1 MRTKRYIYREETN
14 MKEKKTPNNANSV
27 EITLES
33 FAEKVK
39 QMRHYQR
46 RYFATR
52 DKTIMQES
60 KKLES
65 EVDCIINKLFD
76 RQINLF

>member
-1 MRTKRYIYREETN
+1 ME
-14 MKEKKTPNNANSV
+14 EKKTPNNENSV
-27 EITLES
+27 EITLEQ

-60 KKLES
+60 KKIEA

-76 RQINLF
+76 RQMNLF

>member
-1 MRTKRYIYREETN
+1 MRTKRYLYRETN
-14 MKEKKTPNNANSV
+14 MEEKKTQNNANFV
-27 EITLES
+27 EITLEE

-52 DKTIMQES
+52 DITIMQES
-60 KKLES
+60 KKIEA

-76 RQINLF
+76 RQMNLF

>member
-1 MRTKRYIYREETN
+1 ME
-14 MKEKKTPNNANSV
+14 EKKSQNNANSGK
-27 EITLES
+27 ITLEE
-33 FAEKVK
+33 FADKVK

-60 KKLES
+60 KKLET
-65 EVDCIINKLFD
+65 EVDAMINNIFD
-76 RQINLF
+76 RQMNLF

>member
-1 MRTKRYIYREETN
+1 ME
-14 MKEKKTPNNANSV
+14 KEITRNNENLV
-27 EITLES
+27 EITLEA

-52 DKTIMQES
+52 DIKILGES
-60 KKLES
+60 KKLEA
-65 EVDCIINKLFD
+65 EVDAIISSIFD
-76 RQINLF
+76 RQMKLF

>member
-1 MRTKRYIYREETN
+1 ME
-14 MKEKKTPNNANSV
+14 EKKSQNTANSGK
-27 EITLES
+27 ITLEE

-39 QMRHYQR
+39 QMRHYQK

-60 KKLES
+60 KKLET
-65 EVDCIINKLFD
+65 EVDAMINNIFD
-76 RQINLF
+76 RQMNLF

>member
-1 MRTKRYIYREETN
+1 MRTKRYLYMETN
-14 MKEKKTPNNANSV
+14 MEEKKTQNNANFV
-27 EITLES
+27 EITLEE
-33 FAEKVK
+33 FADKVK

-60 KKLES
+60 KKLEAEIDS
-65 EVDCIINKLFD
+65 IINKIFD
-76 RQINLF
+76 RQMKLF

>member
-1 MRTKRYIYREETN
+1 ME
-14 MKEKKTPNNANSV
+14 EKKSQNNANLGK
-27 EITLES
+27 ITLEE

-39 QMRHYQR
+39 QMRHYQK

-60 KKLES
+60 KKLET
-65 EVDCIINKLFD
+65 EVDAMINNIFD
-76 RQINLF
+76 RQMNLF

>member
-1 MRTKRYIYREETN
+1 MRTKRYIYRETN
-14 MKEKKTPNNANSV
+14 MEEKKSQNNANS
-27 EITLES
+27 EKITLEE

-39 QMRHYQR
+39 QMRHYQK

-60 KKLES
+60 NKLET
-65 EVDCIINKLFD
+65 EVDAMINKIFD
-76 RQINLF
+76 RQLNLF

>member
-1 MRTKRYIYREETN
+1 ME
-14 MKEKKTPNNANSV
+14 EKKIQNNANSGK
-27 EITLES
+27 ITLEE

-39 QMRHYQR
+39 QMRHYQK

-60 KKLES
+60 KKLET
-65 EVDCIINKLFD
+65 EVDAIINKVFD
-76 RQINLF
+76 RQMNLF

>member
-1 MRTKRYIYREETN
+1 MRTKRYIYRETN
-14 MKEKKTPNNANSV
+14 MEEKKTQNNANFV
-27 EITLES
+27 EITLEE

-39 QMRHYQR
+39 QMRHYQK

-60 KKLES
+60 KKLET
-65 EVDCIINKLFD
+65 EVDAMINNIFD
-76 RQINLF
+76 RQMNLF

>member
-1 MRTKRYIYREETN
+1 ME
-14 MKEKKTPNNANSV
+14 EKKSQNNANSDK
-27 EITLES
+27 ITLEE

-39 QMRHYQR
+39 QMRHYQK

-65 EVDCIINKLFD
+65 EVDAMINKIFD
-76 RQINLF
+76 RQMNLF

>member
-1 MRTKRYIYREETN
+1 MEEN
-14 MKEKKTPNNANSV
+14 KSQNNANSGK
-27 EITLES
+27 ITLEE

-39 QMRHYQR
+39 QMRHYQK

-60 KKLES
+60 NKLET
-65 EVDCIINKLFD
+65 EVDAMINNIFD
-76 RQINLF
+76 RQMNLF

>member
-1 MRTKRYIYREETN
+1 ME
-14 MKEKKTPNNANSV
+14 EKKIQNNANSE
-27 EITLES
+27 EITFDG

-39 QMRHYQR
+39 QMRHYQK

-60 KKLES
+60 KKLEA
-65 EVDCIINKLFD
+65 EVDAIINKVFD
-76 RQINLF
+76 RQMNLF

>member
-1 MRTKRYIYREETN
+1 MEQ
-14 MKEKKTPNNANSV
+14 KKIPNNANSV
-27 EITLES
+27 EITLET

-60 KKLES
+60 KKLEA
-65 EVDCIINKLFD
+65 EVDSIINKIFD
-76 RQINLF
+76 RQMNLF

>member
-1 MRTKRYIYREETN
+1 MRTKQYLYRETN
-14 MKEKKTPNNANSV
+14 MEGNKTQNNANSV

-60 KKLES
+60 KKIEA
-65 EVDCIINKLFD
+65 EVDSIINKIFD
-76 RQINLF
+76 RQMNLF

>member
-1 MRTKRYIYREETN
+1 METN
-14 MKEKKTPNNANSV
+14 MEGNKIRNNANSL

-65 EVDCIINKLFD
+65 EVDGIINIIFD
-76 RQINLF
+76 KQMNLF

>member
-1 MRTKRYIYREETN
+1 METN
-14 MKEKKTPNNANSV
+14 MEEKKSQNNANFGK
-27 EITLES
+27 ITLEE

-39 QMRHYQR
+39 QMRHYQK

-60 KKLES
+60 KKLET
-65 EVDCIINKLFD
+65 EVDAMINTLFD
-76 RQINLF
+76 RQMNLF

>member
-1 MRTKRYIYREETN
+1 MRTKQYLYRETN
-14 MKEKKTPNNANSV
+14 MEQKKTPNNANPV
-27 EITLES
+27 EITLET

-52 DKTIMQES
+52 YKTIMQES
-60 KKLES
+60 KKLEA
-65 EVDCIINKLFD
+65 EVDGIINKLFD
-76 RQINLF
+76 RQMSMF

>member
-1 MRTKRYIYREETN
+1 MRTKQYLYKETN
-14 MKEKKTPNNANSV
+14 MEQKKTPNNANSV
-27 EITLES
+27 EITLET

-60 KKLES
+60 KKIEA
-65 EVDCIINKLFD
+65 EVDSIINKLFD
-76 RQINLF
+76 RQMNLF

>member
-1 MRTKRYIYREETN
+1 MEGN
-14 MKEKKTPNNANSV
+14 KTQNNANSV

-60 KKLES
+60 KKLEA
-65 EVDCIINKLFD
+65 EVDGIINKLFD
-76 RQINLF
+76 RQMNLF

>member
-1 MRTKRYIYREETN
+1 MRTIGYLYRETN
-14 MKEKKTPNNANSV
+14 MEEKKTQNNANFV
-27 EITLES
+27 EITLEE

-52 DKTIMQES
+52 DETMMWES
-60 KKLES
+60 KKLET
-65 EVDCIINKLFD
+65 EVDAMINNIFD
-76 RQINLF
+76 RQMNLF

>member
-1 MRTKRYIYREETN
+1 MRTKRYIYRETN
-14 MKEKKTPNNANSV
+14 MEEKKSQNNANSRK
-27 EITLES
+27 ITLEE

-52 DKTIMQES
+52 DETMMWES
-60 KKLES
+60 KKLET
-65 EVDCIINKLFD
+65 EVDTIINKIFD
-76 RQINLF
+76 RQMNLF

>member
-1 MRTKRYIYREETN
+1 MRTKRYLYRETN
-14 MKEKKTPNNANSV
+14 MEEKKSQNNANSGK
-27 EITLES
+27 ITLEE

-39 QMRHYQR
+39 QMRHYQK

-60 KKLES
+60 KKLET
-65 EVDCIINKLFD
+65 EVDAMINNIFD
-76 RQINLF
+76 RQMNLF

>member
-1 MRTKRYIYREETN
+1 MRTKQYLYRETN
-14 MKEKKTPNNANSV
+14 MEQKKTPNNANPV
-27 EITLES
+27 EITLET

-60 KKLES
+60 KKLEA
-65 EVDCIINKLFD
+65 EVDGIINKLFD
-76 RQINLF
+76 RQMSMF

>member
-1 MRTKRYIYREETN
+1 ME
-14 MKEKKTPNNANSV
+14 EKKSQNNENSGK
-27 EITLES
+27 ITLEE

-39 QMRHYQR
+39 QMRHYQK

-60 KKLES
+60 KKLET
-65 EVDCIINKLFD
+65 EVDAMINKVFD
-76 RQINLF
+76 RQMNLF

>member
-1 MRTKRYIYREETN
+1 METN
-14 MKEKKTPNNANSV
+14 MEEKKTPNNENFV
-27 EITLES
+27 EITLEE

-60 KKLES
+60 KKIEA

-76 RQINLF
+76 RQMNLF

>member
-1 MRTKRYIYREETN
+1 MRTKRYLYRETN
-14 MKEKKTPNNANSV
+14 MEEKKTQNNANFV
-27 EITLES
+27 EITLEE

-52 DKTIMQES
+52 DETMMWES
-60 KKLES
+60 KKLET
-65 EVDCIINKLFD
+65 EIDTIINKIFD
-76 RQINLF
+76 RQMNLF

>member
-1 MRTKRYIYREETN
+1 ME
-14 MKEKKTPNNANSV
+14 EKKSQNNANSGK
-27 EITLES
+27 ITLEE

-39 QMRHYQR
+39 QMRHYQK

-60 KKLES
+60 KKLET
-65 EVDCIINKLFD
+65 EVDTIINKIFD
-76 RQINLF
+76 RQMNLF

>member
-1 MRTKRYIYREETN
+1 MRTKRYIYRETN
-14 MKEKKTPNNANSV
+14 MEEKKSPNNAISRK
-27 EITLES
+27 ITLEE

-39 QMRHYQR
+39 QMRHYQK

-60 KKLES
+60 KKLET
-65 EVDCIINKLFD
+65 EVDAMINNIFD
-76 RQINLF
+76 RQMNLF